1 MGIGKLPAHHTAVL
15 GNAPVGLVSLHQVI
29 AEHLKEGA
37 VRCHRAAIDS
47 FSVNVERCRRCDV
60 GHATSLFYFRKIVLQ
75 MLVQPIAHRN
85 VIFIGNHVDP
95 VGVLLESIRG

>member
-1 MGIGKLPAHHTAVL
+1 MGIRKLSAYHAAVP
-15 GNAPVGLVSLHQVI
+15 GHEPVGFVAFHQVI
-29 AEHLKEGA
+29 TEHLKEGA

-75 MLVQPIAHRN
+75 MPFQPLSHRH
-85 VIFIGNHVDP
+85 IILIGNQINP
-95 VGVLLESIRG
+95 VRILLERIC